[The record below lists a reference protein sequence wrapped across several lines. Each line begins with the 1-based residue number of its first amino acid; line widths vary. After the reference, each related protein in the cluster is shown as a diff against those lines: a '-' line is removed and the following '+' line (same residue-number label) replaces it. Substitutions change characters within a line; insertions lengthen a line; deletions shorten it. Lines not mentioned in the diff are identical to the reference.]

1 MERYDQNRNDWD
13 SLMSGYV
20 PGSDQGVYKFVCKHC
35 SAIVL
40 NLNPG
45 FSG

>member
-20 PGSDQGVYKFVCKHC
+20 PGTC
-35 SAIVL
+35 SL
-40 NLNPG
+40 W
-45 FSG
+45 SGWTIKTIS